1 MLKPTLCCLSGLLFF
16 CGIAQAQDPVF
27 SQFFANRAYLNPAFT
42 GIEDGLQLS
51 ATARNQWFAAD
62 KGYSFYT
69 TTAEW
74 QEPCWRSGFGV
85 TLAHAQEGLAPLY
98 SSSGSLMYSYFIPTE
113 QGEWRAGLK
122 YAFNQRRLD
131 WSNLTFSDQL
141 DPVFGNIYAS
151 AVAAGRESVYFHD
164 FGFGVVRRWDSK
176 TTSNGNSQFSYR
188 SHIGMAVNHL
198 VSLFGDGP
206 DDSFLQTGAEVPAR
220 ITIHGGTIIPL
231 EFLRGVGRKI
241 TLSPNARIESQGA
254 NPFNLG
260 KSLTLVSAGMYVIFL
275 NQFTTGV
282 LYHSRAPFAGAKH
295 TNAFTLTAGFS
306 SQPQKKKED
315 NFYLGLSVDV
325 NTSGLGFRSNNIY
338 ELNLRYAF
346 RGLKTFCDKGQGKG
360 RKWSRGKTMECP
372 HFAY

>member
-1 MLKPTLCCLSGLLFF
+1 MIKPTLRCLTAILL
-16 CGIAQAQDPVF
+16 CVGVTKAQDPVF
-27 SQFFANRAYLNPAFT
+27 SQFFANRAYLNAAFT
-42 GIEDGLQLS
+42 GIEDGLQVS
-51 ATARNQWFAAD
+51 ATARNQWLAAD
-62 KGYSFYT
+62 RGYQFYT

-74 QEPCWRSGFGV
+74 QEPCWRSGFGL
-85 TLAHAQEGLAPLY
+85 TMAHAQEGLAPLY
-98 SSSGSLMYSYFIPTE
+98 STSGALLYSYFIPTNR
-113 QGEWRAGLK
+113 GEWRGGLQ
-122 YAFNQRRLD
+122 YSFNQRRLD
-131 WSNLTFSDQL
+131 WGSLTFSDQL
-141 DPVFGNIYAS
+141 DPVFGDIYAS
-151 AVAAGRESVYFHD
+151 AVAAGRERVLYHD

-176 TTSNGNSQFSYR
+176 MKSNGRSQFSYR
-188 SHIGMAVNHL
+188 SHVGLSVNHL
-198 VSLFGDGP
+198 VSLFGAGP
-206 DDSFLQTGAEVPAR
+206 DDSFLQTGEEVPAR
-220 ITIHGGTIIPL
+220 ITLHGGTIIPL

-241 TLSPNARIESQGA
+241 TLSPNVRIESQGA
-254 NPFNLG
+254 NPFNFG

-282 LYHSRAPFAGAKH
+282 LYHSRAPLAGAKH

-325 NTSGLGFRSNNIY
+325 NTSGLGIRSNNIY

-360 RKWSRGKTMECP
+360 RKWSRNKTMDCP